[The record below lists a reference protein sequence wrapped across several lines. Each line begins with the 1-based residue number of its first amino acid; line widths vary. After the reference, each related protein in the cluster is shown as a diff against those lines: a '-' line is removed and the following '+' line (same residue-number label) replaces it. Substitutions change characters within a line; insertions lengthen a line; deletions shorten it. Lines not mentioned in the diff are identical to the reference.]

1 MFDNISKFIISDKF
15 YLPVIYIAIGVLIYY
30 FISGT
35 IIRINKLNN
44 KVGNKIISEGHT
56 KRKNTVTGLIN
67 NIIKYIIAIIVIIS
81 ILDVYKI
88 NTDKIIASLG
98 IASVVIGLA
107 FQDIIKDFLAGI
119 FIVFDNAYAV
129 GDWVTVDGFK
139 GEVISMGL
147 KTTKI
152 RAYTGEIMI
161 LANSNLTKVINYN
174 LNSPRIYLKVPFSYE
189 EKVDKVEEVL
199 SKVLEEMKQEKN
211 VKNTNL
217 LGIDSFEESCI
228 EYAIEV
234 ECLPNQH
241 IPMKRLLLKKIKLA
255 FDKNKISIPYNQID
269 VHIDK

>member
-1 MFDNISKFIISDKF
+1 MFDIIYNFIISDKF
-15 YLPVIYIAIGVLIYY
+15 YLPVIYVAIGIIVYY
-30 FISGT
+30 FISYT
-35 IIRINKLNN
+35 IINVNKINN
-44 KVGNKIISEGHT
+44 KVGNKIISEGHN
-56 KRKNTVTGLIN
+56 KRKNTVIGLVN
-67 NIIKYIIAIIVIIS
+67 NIIKYIIAIIVIIN

-88 NTDKIIASLG
+88 NTDKIIASIG

-129 GDWVTVDGFK
+129 GDWVTIDNFK

-152 RAYTGEIMI
+152 RAYTGEVMI
-161 LANSNLTKVINYN
+161 LSNSTLSKVINYN
-174 LNSPRIYLKVPFSYE
+174 LNNPKIYLKVPFSYE
-189 EKVDKVEEVL
+189 EKVEKVEEVL
-199 SKVLEEMKQEKN
+199 SKVLEEMKQEKE
-211 VKNTNL
+211 VKNAKL

-234 ECLPNQH
+234 DCHPNTH
-241 IPMKRLLLKKIKLA
+241 VPIKRLLLKKIKIA
-255 FDKNKISIPYNQID
+255 FEKSKIVIPYNQID